1 MISRIA
7 NYVLKG
13 MEIYFSVDN
22 NREIFKLPYVPPDVD
37 FGSPLDSGT
46 FETTSGK
53 ILTLV
58 GENGLKTLTIDSFF
72 PSKLYSWLGSVTLA
86 PLCIDFFKRHRNK
99 PLRIVIASLS
109 IQENMECIITDFR
122 YSKKHN
128 GDIKYTL
135 SIQEYINPNKIG
147 GNSA

>member
-1 MISRIA
+1 MISSIA
-7 NYVLKG
+7 NYILKG

-22 NREIFKLPYVPPDVD
+22 NKEIFKLPYVPPDVE
-37 FGSPLDSGT
+37 FESPLDFEL

-53 ILTLV
+53 LLTLV
-58 GENGLKTLTIDSFF
+58 GERGLKILTIESFF
-72 PSKLYSWLGSVTLA
+72 PSKFYGWLGSITLA
-86 PLCIDFFKRHRNK
+86 PLCVDFFERHRNK
-99 PLRIVIASLS
+99 KLRIVVASLS
-109 IQENMECIITDFR
+109 IQENMECIITEFK

-135 SIQEYINPNKIG
+135 TVQEYINPNKNG

>member
-1 MISRIA
+1 MISRIG
-7 NYVLKG
+7 NYILKG

-22 NREIFKLPYVPPDVD
+22 NKEIFKLPYIPPDIEIS
-37 FGSPLDSGT
+37 SPLDFET

-58 GENGLKTLTIDSFF
+58 GEDGLKTLTIESFF
-72 PSKLYSWLGSVTLA
+72 PSKFYGWLGSVTLA
-86 PLCIDFFKRHRNK
+86 PLCIDFFKRHRK
-99 PLRIVIASLS
+99 KQLRIVIASLS
-109 IQENMECIITDFR
+109 IQENMECIITDFK

-128 GDIKYTL
+128 GDIKYSL